1 MSSSPDELAQQAP
14 APAPVTRAPAHP
26 ALALTAVC
34 LGFFMVLLD
43 GSALNVALPSIQRD
57 IHGSIAVLQWV
68 VNIYTIPL
76 ASMLLTAGH
85 LGDRIGMRRLFAASL
100 AVFTAA
106 SLACALSPG
115 LAVLVT
121 ARAVQGI
128 AAAGMLPTTL
138 AIITRAYP
146 DPVERAK
153 AITVWGAM
161 GGFALML
168 GPLGGGALTGLFGW
182 RSIFLINVPVGL
194 LTVYLGM
201 RYIRETELR
210 SDGAPDL
217 AGQCAGIV
225 ALSALVA
232 GLIEGGASGWGS
244 ALAIVLLA
252 GGTAAAI
259 TFLIIESRS
268 AHPMMPLAMFR
279 RSAFTASVAN
289 GFAFQFGSYGMQ
301 FMMAIFLQE
310 HWHASAGRSG
320 LLFLPFSACWVFG
333 TIVLNRRLIRFGP
346 RLLLWTGAAVS
357 LFGSLLTI
365 EVSGEGTWLV
375 FAVGSGLVGL
385 GCGVFGPS
393 LNAAAMLSVDPSY
406 AGLGSGILNT
416 ARQAGMAIGVALLG
430 AFIGQDDIET
440 GMRVGMA
447 VVAACFL
454 TIVVLSIRYVPR
466 KEPI

>member
-1 MSSSPDELAQQAP
+1 MSSFPDELAQPGP
-14 APAPVTRAPAHP
+14 ASAPVSRAPAHP

-43 GSALNVALPSIQRD
+43 GSALNVALPSIQHD

-68 VNIYTIPL
+68 VNVYTIPL

-85 LGDRIGMRRLFAASL
+85 LGDRIGMRRLFVASL

-106 SLACALSPG
+106 SVACAFSPS
-115 LAVLVT
+115 LAVLVA
-121 ARAVQGI
+121 ARAVQGT

-138 AIITRAYP
+138 AIITRTYP

-153 AITVWGAM
+153 AITIWGAM

-168 GPLGGGALTGLFGW
+168 GPLGGGSLTDLFGW

-201 RYIRETELR
+201 RYIRETEAR
-210 SDGAPDL
+210 PTGAPDL

-232 GLIEGGASGWGS
+232 GLIEGGAGGWGS
-244 ALAIVLLA
+244 GTTVALLA
-252 GGTAAAI
+252 GGAVAAI
-259 TFLIIESRS
+259 TFLVIENRS
-268 AHPMMPLAMFR
+268 AHPMVPLAIFR
-279 RSAFTASVAN
+279 RSSFTASVAN

-301 FMMAIFLQE
+301 FMMVIFLQE

-333 TIVLNRRLIRFGP
+333 TIVLNRRLIGLGP

-357 LFGSLLTI
+357 LLGSVLTI
-365 EVSGEGTWLV
+365 GVSGAGTWIV

-393 LNAAAMLSVDPSY
+393 LNAAAMLSVDPAY

-416 ARQAGMAIGVALLG
+416 ARQVGMAIGVALLG
-430 AFIGQDDIET
+430 AFIAQRDIET

-454 TIVVLSIRYVPR
+454 AIVVLSIRYVPR
-466 KEPI
+466 KESV